1 MMDDVSTWFEY
12 SILCRLSAV
21 PMVEDG
27 IAINKITMA
36 V

>member
-12 SILCRLSAV
+12 SILCRFSAV
-21 PMVEDG
+21 PMVEDV